1 MSKPYNGAYGNSISG
16 PTLIGTHLEG
26 ASLNDAHLEGDELTG
41 VSYGKSPG
49 RRRLFTAPGSKPIT
63 MDEALARLRSANV
76 AFNTPDQARVG
87 EQFVA
92 QTKLATPTALNRARR
107 KVR

>member
-1 MSKPYNGAYGNSISG
+1 
-16 PTLIGTHLEG
+16 
-26 ASLNDAHLEGDELTG
+26 
-41 VSYGKSPG
+41 V
-49 RRRLFTAPGSKPIT
+49 
-63 MDEALARLRSANV
+63 DEALARLRSANV